1 MPDSCRPFRKGD
13 ILMNLK
19 PLIKKGKFESLIKL
33 IELSKNGNS
42 TNPLNTFKKLIEN
55 NSSCELGLIL
65 ESLKIILDKNFIIEG
80 KGKISNK
87 EVVEEFIEE
96 YERMERLYDFN
107 YDKYLKEVERTGIDL
122 N

>member
-1 MPDSCRPFRKGD
+1 
-13 ILMNLK
+13 MNLK
-19 PLIKKGKFESLIKL
+19 PLIKEGKFESLITL
-33 IELSKNGNS
+33 ISLSKSGNS
-42 TNPLNTFKKLIEN
+42 KNPLNTFKELIEN
-55 NSSCELGLIL
+55 NSSYELGLIL

-107 YDKYLKEVERTGIDL
+107 YDEYLKEVKRTGIDL

>member
-1 MPDSCRPFRKGD
+1 
-13 ILMNLK
+13 MNLK
-19 PLIKKGKFESLIKL
+19 PLIKQGKFESLITL
-33 IELSKNGNS
+33 ISLSKSGNS
-42 TNPLNTFKKLIEN
+42 TNPLNTFKELIKN

-65 ESLKIILDKNFIIEG
+65 ESLKIILDKKFIIEG

-107 YDKYLKEVERTGIDL
+107 YDEYLKEVERTGIDL

>member
-1 MPDSCRPFRKGD
+1 
-13 ILMNLK
+13 MNLK
-19 PLIKKGKFESLIKL
+19 PLIKEGKFDSLIKL
-33 IELSKNGNS
+33 IELSKNS
-42 TNPLNTFKKLIEN
+42 YPSNPFKTFKKLIEN
-55 NSSCELGLIL
+55 NSACELGLIL
-65 ESLKIILDKNFIIEG
+65 ESLKIILDKNLIIEG

-107 YDKYLKEVERTGIDL
+107 YDEYLKEVKRTGIEL

>member
-1 MPDSCRPFRKGD
+1 
-13 ILMNLK
+13 MNLK

-33 IELSKNGNS
+33 IELSKNS
-42 TNPLNTFKKLIEN
+42 YPSNPFKTFKELMEN
-55 NSSCELGLIL
+55 NSSYELDLIL

-87 EVVEEFIEE
+87 EVIEEFIEE

-107 YDKYLKEVERTGIDL
+107 YDEYLKEVERTGIDL

>member
-1 MPDSCRPFRKGD
+1 
-13 ILMNLK
+13 MNLK

-33 IELSKNGNS
+33 IELSKNNYPS
-42 TNPLNTFKKLIEN
+42 NPFKTFKELIEN

-65 ESLKIILDKNFIIEG
+65 EGLKIILDKNLIIQG

-107 YDKYLKEVERTGIDL
+107 YEEYKKEVERTGIDL
-122 N
+122 R

>member
-1 MPDSCRPFRKGD
+1 
-13 ILMNLK
+13 MNLK

-33 IELSKNGNS
+33 IELSKNNYPS
-42 TNPLNTFKKLIEN
+42 NPFKTFKELIEN

-65 ESLKIILDKNFIIEG
+65 EGLKIILDKNLIIEG

-107 YDKYLKEVERTGIDL
+107 YEEYKKEVKRTGIDL

>member
-1 MPDSCRPFRKGD
+1 
-13 ILMNLK
+13 MNLK
-19 PLIKKGKFESLIKL
+19 PLIKEGKFESLITL
-33 IELSKNGNS
+33 ISLSKSGNS
-42 TNPLNTFKKLIEN
+42 TNPLNTFKELMQN
-55 NSSCELGLIL
+55 NSACELGLIL

-107 YDKYLKEVERTGIDL
+107 YDEYLKEVERTGIDL

>member
-1 MPDSCRPFRKGD
+1 
-13 ILMNLK
+13 MNLK

-33 IELSKNGNS
+33 IELSKNNYPS
-42 TNPLNTFKKLIEN
+42 NPFKTFKELIEN

-65 ESLKIILDKNFIIEG
+65 EGLKIILDKNLIIEG

-87 EVVEEFIEE
+87 EVVEEFIEK

-107 YDKYLKEVERTGIDL
+107 YEEYKKEVKRTGIDL

>member
-1 MPDSCRPFRKGD
+1 
-13 ILMNLK
+13 MNLK
-19 PLIKKGKFESLIKL
+19 PLIKEGKFESLIKL
-33 IELSKNGNS
+33 IELSKHS
-42 TNPLNTFKKLIEN
+42 YPSNPLKTFKELIKN
-55 NSSCELGLIL
+55 NSSYELDLIL

-87 EVVEEFIEE
+87 QVVEEFIEE

-107 YDKYLKEVERTGIDL
+107 YEEYLKEVERTGIDL

>member
-1 MPDSCRPFRKGD
+1 
-13 ILMNLK
+13 MNLK
-19 PLIKKGKFESLIKL
+19 PLIKEGKFESLITL
-33 IELSKNGNS
+33 ISLSKSGNS
-42 TNPLNTFKKLIEN
+42 TNPLNTFKELMKN
-55 NSSCELGLIL
+55 NSSYELGLIL

-107 YDKYLKEVERTGIDL
+107 YDEYLKEVKRTGIDL

>member
-1 MPDSCRPFRKGD
+1 
-13 ILMNLK
+13 MNLK
-19 PLIKKGKFESLIKL
+19 PLIKEGKFESLIEL
-33 IELSKNGNS
+33 IELSKILPS
-42 TNPLNTFKKLIEN
+42 KPFKTFKELINN

-65 ESLKIILDKNFIIEG
+65 DSLKIILDKNLIIEG

-107 YDKYLKEVERTGIDL
+107 HDEYLKEVERTGIDL

>member
-1 MPDSCRPFRKGD
+1 
-13 ILMNLK
+13 MNLK
-19 PLIKKGKFESLIKL
+19 PLIKEGKFESLITL
-33 IELSKNGNS
+33 ISLSKSGNS
-42 TNPLNTFKKLIEN
+42 TNPLNTFKELIKN

-65 ESLKIILDKNFIIEG
+65 KSLKIILDKNLIIEG

-107 YDKYLKEVERTGIDL
+107 YDEYLKEVERTGIDL

>member
-1 MPDSCRPFRKGD
+1 
-13 ILMNLK
+13 MNLK
-19 PLIKKGKFESLIKL
+19 PLIKKGKFESLIEL
-33 IELSKNGNS
+33 IELSKNSYPSNPFKTFKELMKNNS
-42 TNPLNTFKKLIEN
+42 T
-55 NSSCELGLIL
+55 CELGLIL

-87 EVVEEFIEE
+87 QVVEEFIEE

-107 YDKYLKEVERTGIDL
+107 YDEYLKEVERTGIDL

>member
-1 MPDSCRPFRKGD
+1 
-13 ILMNLK
+13 MNLK
-19 PLIKKGKFESLIKL
+19 PLIKEGKFESLITL
-33 IELSKNGNS
+33 ISLSKSGNS
-42 TNPLNTFKKLIEN
+42 TNPLNTFKELIEN

-107 YDKYLKEVERTGIDL
+107 YDEYLKEVERTGIDL

>member
-1 MPDSCRPFRKGD
+1 MD
-13 ILMNLK
+13 LK
-19 PLIKKGKFESLIKL
+19 PLIKEGKFKSLIKL
-33 IELSKNGNS
+33 IELSKNS
-42 TNPLNTFKKLIEN
+42 YPSNPFKTFKELIDN

-65 ESLKIILDKNFIIEG
+65 ESLEVIINKKMIEG
-80 KGKISNK
+80 KSNK

-107 YDKYLKEVERTGIDL
+107 YDEYLKEVERTGIDL

>member
-1 MPDSCRPFRKGD
+1 MD
-13 ILMNLK
+13 LK
-19 PLIKKGKFESLIKL
+19 PLIKQGKFESLIKL
-33 IELSKNGNS
+33 IELSKNS
-42 TNPLNTFKKLIEN
+42 YPSNPFKTFKELIDN

-65 ESLKIILDKNFIIEG
+65 ESLEVIINKKMIEG
-80 KGKISNK
+80 KSNK

-107 YDKYLKEVERTGIDL
+107 YDEYLKEVERTGIDL

>member
-1 MPDSCRPFRKGD
+1 MFDSCRPLRKGD

-19 PLIKKGKFESLIKL
+19 PLIKKGKFESLIEL
-33 IELSKNGNS
+33 IELSKNSYPSNPFKTFKELMKNNS
-42 TNPLNTFKKLIEN
+42 T
-55 NSSCELGLIL
+55 CELGLIL

-107 YDKYLKEVERTGIDL
+107 YDEYLKEVERTGIDL